1 MDEKYKLKKKKGIIK
16 INYNKNTKKERG
28 NEIYK

>member
-1 MDEKYKLKKKKGIIK
+1 MDEKYKLIKKRIIK

>member
-1 MDEKYKLKKKKGIIK
+1 MDEKYKLIKKKGIIK